1 MNSGLYRSGTVD
13 GKVKD
18 ILLDTGCTRT
28 LVHQKLI
35 PREKKTS
42 GEVIIRCAHGDE
54 VSYPLA
60 QVEIAVG
67 GQVLAVEAGVSR
79 TLPVSVL
86 LGTDVPQLVNL
97 LSGEKGVE
105 AGEGMPD
112 EALAVTTRAQTR
124 RNAA

>member
-1 MNSGLYRSGTVD
+1 MKAKAVFTENSFDMSNEKSVGALYRSGTID
-13 GKVKD
+13 GKPVKD

-35 PREKKTS
+35 PREKTS

-86 LGTDVPQLVNL
+86 LGTDV
-97 LSGEKGVE
+97 LSRLIWT
-105 AGEGMPD
+105 PR
-112 EALAVTTRAQTR
+112 RACLQS
-124 RNAA
+124 